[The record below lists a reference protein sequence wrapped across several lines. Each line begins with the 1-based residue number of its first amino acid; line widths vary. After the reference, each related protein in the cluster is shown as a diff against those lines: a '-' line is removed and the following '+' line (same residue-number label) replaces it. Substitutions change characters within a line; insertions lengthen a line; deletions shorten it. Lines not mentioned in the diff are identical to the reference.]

1 MYEQVLIKK
10 TVYGAGENQILCGD
24 GSSLP
29 SEIMTK
35 AGQIQCVYLDPP
47 FMTGKVF
54 RRKRPWGEKGWRRGN
69 PSLDLPGYMDR
80 FSDEETYLEMLSRM
94 ISVSWELMRP
104 EGVLYLHLDWRM
116 TGQARMMCDQV
127 FGKERFLNEI
137 IWSYE
142 SGGRS
147 KRTFSRKHDN
157 ILLYAKG
164 KNYQFDITRVPLPRG
179 ENRQNH
185 MARKVDADGRMYSS
199 IMSGGKE
206 YRYYD
211 DDPVYPGDVWSDISF
226 LQQRDPE
233 RTGFVTQKP
242 LKLLERL
249 LKPVVSGG
257 DWVADLCCGSG
268 TTLVAAE
275 KLGCRYI
282 GTDQNPEMMAISL
295 ARVKTDDLTVTSDTA
310 MDDKC
315 IYTRFDPETGALR
328 LEGIHLTGELYPEE
342 AQGMDLIESWET
354 GRIEGT
360 VFYSEKRF
368 QRSFQ
373 YPALTEH
380 TGTGRGRM
388 PDLLITDAAGIRRAY
403 QWREA

>member
-1 MYEQVLIKK
+1 
-10 TVYGAGENQILCGD
+10 
-24 GSSLP
+24 
-29 SEIMTK
+29 
-35 AGQIQCVYLDPP
+35 
-47 FMTGKVF
+47 
-54 RRKRPWGEKGWRRGN
+54 
-69 PSLDLPGYMDR
+69 
-80 FSDEETYLEMLSRM
+80 M

-116 TGQARMMCDQV
+116 TGQARMMCDQI

-142 SGGRS
+142 SGGKS

-199 IMSGGKE
+199 IKSGGKE

-295 ARVKTDDLTVTSDTA
+295 ARVKTDDLTVSCDTA
-310 MDDKC
+310 MDDKF
-315 IYTRFDPETGALR
+315 IHTLIDPETGVLR
-328 LEGIHLTGELYPEE
+328 LEGIHLTGEPYPEE

-354 GRIEGT
+354 GRIEGN
-360 VFYSEKRF
+360 VFYGGKRF

-380 TGTGRGRM
+380 TGAGSGRM